1 MQLLIF
7 SQTLDDWTC
16 QNLQFLK
23 SYMMGSSLLLSAPSA
38 FPHHC
43 VNVLGSK
50 ISQSEFHQIRLSW
63 LQSLFDRK
71 VYRGG
76 LLHIDLFYYPSEPLS
91 ALLKVSLLVGQ
102 AGLRGSLKGNLRT
115 AFRVLTEGQT
125 SCTSECSIQIRHSHF
140 EHQFRSLIKCN
151 LLPWVTFYTCR
162 YDFVYIL
169 GSKIFENVCAHT
181 GRKVCKR
188 HCFLAW

>member
-125 SCTSECSIQIRHSHF
+125 SCTSEFSIQIRPAILSISF
-140 EHQFRSLIKCN
+140 GLSLSA
-151 LLPWVTFYTCR
+151 TFY
-162 YDFVYIL
+162 L
-169 GSKIFENVCAHT
+169 GSLSILAGMTLCIFWGPKFLRTYVHT
-181 GRKVCKR
+181 LVERYVRGIA
-188 HCFLAW
+188 F